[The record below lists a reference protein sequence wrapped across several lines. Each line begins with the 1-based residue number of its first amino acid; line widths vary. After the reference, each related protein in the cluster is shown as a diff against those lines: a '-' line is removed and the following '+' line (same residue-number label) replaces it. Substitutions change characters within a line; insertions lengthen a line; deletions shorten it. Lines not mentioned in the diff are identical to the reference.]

1 MFSFYSSDFRG
12 ETMHILIPVFFNAPM
27 GGLHEN
33 VFSTAKHCIKNNID
47 ITILCKEGIFQK
59 KLLEI
64 GANVITTNF
73 EINDYKETIKEV
85 ISLHNENN
93 ITLIHTHPF
102 ASRKISLEI
111 SKILGVPVVLTMHGR
126 YFDELPKYINDLS
139 MVFTVSEG
147 IKDHLVKY
155 LNKSIKSPFHHKFFV
170 IPNGVD
176 KQLFSALQYNHNDK
190 EDKINISLVTRLDK
204 DKEFIINIF
213 YKALKFTSNHY
224 SNKVTWT
231 IVGDGTLKEEMKT
244 EVAKI
249 TNGQQRVEF
258 VGWKEDTDL
267 RDSYLESDI
276 VLAPGRCA
284 LEAMSCRKP
293 VIALGSKGYVGLID
307 HDNWLNGVYS
317 NFGGIGNKSED
328 YLEGSVEKD
337 LELLLTDSKNREN
350 FGKLGE
356 GLVEQFY
363 DEEMINNRL
372 LGFYSI
378 LSLVDHDDIDNKK
391 VNMEYNKYL
400 LKSRLEK
407 IDIQKVENK
416 EYKITAICPGSSTLK
431 FAWYIFKG
439 NTIIEKFKYS
449 ESNSIHYRFENS
461 GNYKVLCFLLNEDK
475 LKVSVYSDPISIQ

>member
-1 MFSFYSSDFRG
+1 
-12 ETMHILIPVFFNAPM
+12 MHILIPVFFNAPM

-33 VFSTAKHCIKNNID
+33 VFSTAKHCIKNNVE
-47 ITILCKEGIFQK
+47 ITILCKEGPFQK
-59 KLLEI
+59 KLVEI
-64 GANVITTNF
+64 GAHVVTTNF
-73 EINDYKETIKEV
+73 EPSDYKETIKEV
-85 ISLHNENN
+85 ISLHNKKK
-93 ITLIHTHPF
+93 ISLIHTHPF

-147 IKDHLVKY
+147 IKDHLVNY
-155 LNKSIKSPFHHKFFV
+155 LNRSVQSPFHHKFFV

-176 KQLFSALQYNHNDK
+176 KQLFSYYQNIPDHKKDR
-190 EDKINISLVTRLDK
+190 INISLVSRLDK

-213 YKALKFTSNHY
+213 YQALTFTSNHY
-224 SNKVTWT
+224 TNKVTWT
-231 IVGDGTLKEEMKT
+231 IVGDGTLKEEMKR
-244 EVAKI
+244 EVHNI
-249 TNGQQRVEF
+249 TNGQQKVEF
-258 VGWKEDTDL
+258 VGWKEGTGL

-317 NFGGIGNKSED
+317 NFGGIGNKSDD
-328 YLEGSVEKD
+328 YLEGTVEKD
-337 LELLLTDSKNREN
+337 LEVLLTDHKNREN

-356 GLVEQFY
+356 ELVGQFY
-363 DEEMINNRL
+363 NEEMINDRL
-372 LGFYSI
+372 LGFYRI
-378 LSLVDHDDIDNKK
+378 LSTAERSETGSNK

-407 IDIQKVENK
+407 IDIGKVENT
-416 EYKITAICPGSSTLK
+416 EYKITAICSEASTLK

-439 NTIIEKFKYS
+439 NTIIDKFKYT
-449 ESNSIHYRFENS
+449 ESNSLHYRFEDS
-461 GNYKVLCFLLNEDK
+461 GNYKVLCFLLNEEK
-475 LKVSVYSDPISIQ
+475 LKVSVYSDPIKIQ